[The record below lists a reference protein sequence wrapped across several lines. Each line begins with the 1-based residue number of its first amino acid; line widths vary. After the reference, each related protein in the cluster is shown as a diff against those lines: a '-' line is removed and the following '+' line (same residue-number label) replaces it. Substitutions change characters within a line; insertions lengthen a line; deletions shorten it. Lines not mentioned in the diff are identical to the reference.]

1 MLFVGFVIACSSE
14 PVLVALEASPE
25 GETVEEKVV
34 EAYSKPK
41 GFLWTSPTL
50 VEERGER
57 HKVRWNCRWD
67 AFKNRVE
74 HGRDGIEFVLER
86 GRIWVVEGDIQMV
99 RVDLPYAMRR
109 SQALENLGLPAQVRE
124 WFGNRRD
131 WVTRHTAG
139 FDRIRMGRE
148 EAESELVVWV
158 EARKNPMGEDVE
170 AFCFSVA
177 HCAFNAVLPAIS
189 AWFAKPSPL
198 VCSRSIRLHHRD
210 VDRRS

>member
-1 MLFVGFVIACSSE
+1 MRFVGFVIACSSE

-34 EAYSKPK
+34 EAYSKPE
-41 GFLWTSPTL
+41 GVFVDVAYFGGRTWREAQGE
-50 VEERGER
+50 VELQMGRIQ
-57 HKVRWNCRWD
+57 
-67 AFKNRVE
+67 NRVE

-158 EARKNPMGEDVE
+158 EARK
-170 AFCFSVA
+170 
-177 HCAFNAVLPAIS
+177 FNG
-189 AWFAKPSPL
+189 
-198 VCSRSIRLHHRD
+198 
-210 VDRRS
+210 RRR